1 MGPEALCVAREHAP
15 RSAIPGPEPPRPMKL
30 LLEVLVAV
38 FLHPI
43 AFILMLI
50 NLVGRTDLGDLRKI
64 VWAVVGLVWGIGPI
78 LYLLVGDGA
87 FW

>member
-1 MGPEALCVAREHAP
+1 
-15 RSAIPGPEPPRPMKL
+15 MKL
-30 LLEVLVAV
+30 FLEVVIAV
-38 FLHPI
+38 ILHPV

-50 NLVGRTDLGDLRKI
+50 NLAGRTDLGSTKKV

-78 LYLLVGDGA
+78 LYLLVADGA

>member
-1 MGPEALCVAREHAP
+1 
-15 RSAIPGPEPPRPMKL
+15 MKL
-30 LLEVLVAV
+30 FLEVVVAV
-38 FLHPI
+38 ILHPI

-50 NLVGRTDLGDLRKI
+50 NLAGRTDLGTAKKV

-78 LYLLVGDGA
+78 LYVLVADGA